1 MKNSNTQNKL
11 GKLSLEKLQ
20 ITKLKNTNHII
31 GGNANNNNGE
41 DGLSLPTWTKPDV
54 TIV

>member
-11 GKLSLEKLQ
+11 GKLSLEKLK
-20 ITKLKNTNHII
+20 IAKLKNTNHII
-31 GGNANNNNGE
+31 GGNANNNKS
-41 DGLSLPTWTKPDV
+41 DDLSLPTWTKPAAI

>member
-11 GKLSLEKLQ
+11 SKLSLEKLQ
-20 ITKLKNTNHII
+20 ITKLQNANHII
-31 GGNANNNNGE
+31 GGKANSNEG